1 MGVGADL
8 FRYDPLEN
16 TERELGV
23 AFPGG
28 GWLRASTRV
37 SADGTILMI
46 TTEPD
51 EAYVFD
57 PASASLTLLAT
68 LPRPIA
74 DIELDPTGR
83 VAYFVPVGLDGLP
96 GFELDEL
103 DRSSGSVR
111 RLVDLG
117 AAIEAAGGS
126 RPRGG
131 YSVNAS
137 ADGRTVYVAANSGE
151 PDGFGIPV
159 FIAVHLPESA
169 LP

>member
-1 MGVGADL
+1 
-8 FRYDPLEN
+8 
-16 TERELGV
+16 
-23 AFPGG
+23 
-28 GWLRASTRV
+28 
-37 SADGTILMI
+37 
-46 TTEPD
+46 
-51 EAYVFD
+51 
-57 PASASLTLLAT
+57 
-68 LPRPIA
+68 
-74 DIELDPTGR
+74 

-96 GFELDEL
+96 GFELDEI

-131 YSVNAS
+131 YSVNLS

-159 FIAVHLPESA
+159 LIAVHLPDSA